1 MSDAVPPPTPLRISL
16 ADAAP
21 GAREAMLALER
32 YLASCALDARL
43 LELVRIRAS
52 QLNGCTH
59 CLDMHVRDARRAG
72 ETDRRLALIAAW
84 RDADV
89 YDARERVAL
98 AWTEALTRIAE
109 RPPSPALY
117 EEARRTFG
125 ERDLADLTLAVV
137 AINGWNRF
145 RVALGG
151 P

>member
-1 MSDAVPPPTPLRISL
+1 MNDAVPPPTPLRVSL
-16 ADAAP
+16 ADVAP
-21 GAREAMLALER
+21 GAREAMLGLER
-32 YLASCALDARL
+32 YLADSDLDAGL

-89 YDARERVAL
+89 YAPRERVAL
-98 AWTEALTRIAE
+98 AWTEALTYVAE
-109 RPPSPALY
+109 RPPAAALY

-137 AINGWNRF
+137 AINGWNRL